1 MEDSNDYPSSQVTVQ
16 AGQEVKTSEIKKN
29 SPHPDFQES
38 FVFLLDQGHSDE
50 INIVISDVDNA
61 SELGKVSLSLIELA
75 EGPIK
80 RKILP
85 INPDQPYMTVTLSA
99 NIKYC

>member
-1 MEDSNDYPSSQVTVQ
+1 MGDANIYPNSQVTIQ
-16 AGQEVKTSEIKKN
+16 AGDQIKLSEIKKD
-29 SPHPDFQES
+29 SPHPEFQES
-38 FVFLLDQGHSDE
+38 FVFLLKQGQSDE
-50 INIVISDVDNA
+50 INITICDVDSG

-75 EGPIK
+75 EESLQ

-85 INPDQPYMTVTLSA
+85 FNPDQPYMTVTLSA